1 MKEKKEKI
9 RGIIG
14 TITFHVI
21 LLILLIFLG
30 FSTPLPL
37 PGEEGVEVSLGY
49 DDGGYN
55 VSSEDLPQNSS
66 PPEKEKETEENPVN
80 ETSPENLEK
89 SAEEVI
95 EEDYITDNNED
106 TPSIEDLKE
115 KNEPEE
121 EEKNNEEQ
129 QNEEEINKQQ
139 DKPEESPPEETEK
152 KQNKPRST
160 KHIYKGPKQTD
171 DGSDKPEGDT
181 DQPGSGG
188 IPNGSKDVDNKI
200 GEGGMGNGISY
211 NLGGRGAKNIPIPP
225 NDSELIGYIV
235 VSIKVNREGKVI
247 TAKAGVKGTT
257 IFDLELQKLVER
269 YAKQAEFKTATK
281 TTPEFQVG
289 TITYKFVLGK

>member
-21 LLILLIFLG
+21 LLLLLIFLG

-49 DDGGYN
+49 DDGGYPK
-55 VSSEDLPQNSS
+55 STEDLPQKIS
-66 PPEKEKETEENPVN
+66 PPEEEKETEEDVVN
-80 ETSPENLEK
+80 ESNPENTEK
-89 SAEEVI
+89 STEEVI
-95 EEDYITDNNED
+95 EEDYITDDSQD

-115 KNEPEE
+115 KNEPEQE
-121 EEKNNEEQ
+121 ETTSEEK
-129 QNEEEINKQQ
+129 QNKEEINNQEN
-139 DKPEESPPEETEK
+139 KPEDSPPEETKEK
-152 KQNKPRST
+152 QEKPRST
-160 KHIYKGPKQTD
+160 KHIYKGPEQTD

-188 IPNGSKDVDNKI
+188 IPNGSKDADNKI
-200 GEGGMGNGISY
+200 GEGGVGNGISY
-211 NLGGRGAKNIPIPP
+211 NLGGRGAKNIPVPP
-225 NDSELIGYIV
+225 NDSEQIGYIV
-235 VSIKVNREGKVI
+235 VSIKVNREGRI
-247 TAKAGVKGTT
+247 IAAKAGVKGTT

-269 YAKQAEFKTATK
+269 YAKQAEFKTASENS
-281 TTPEFQVG
+281 PEFQVG